1 MKRRC
6 PRAYPNRIGAG
17 ALTKKI
23 CWRRLGPPAHS
34 LAAAEAATRVALSLS
49 PREPASRANFD
60 ARPGI
65 RLMPVS
71 LAANRNSPR
80 GAASGLGKPKP
91 SPGEALRGSRH
102 QRRISAIVLTSTFRL
117 YASASL
123 SGLVLTPSNSPFLTP
138 GFHSI
143 PHGRYLKMRI
153 RFRQLQ
159 ARNSPQRRCRL
170 TNFFL
175 RFSSKN
181 MKFE

>member
-1 MKRRC
+1 MSRRS
-6 PRAYPNRIGAG
+6 PRAYLDEIGAG

-23 CWRRLGPPAHS
+23 HRRRLGPPAHS

-49 PREPASRANFD
+49 PREPASRAHFD

-65 RLMPVS
+65 RQMPVS

-123 SGLVLTPSNSPFLTP
+123 SGLVLTS
-138 GFHSI
+138 
-143 PHGRYLKMRI
+143 RI
-153 RFRQLQ
+153 LPANHTFGALALCRILIRSARQL
-159 ARNSPQRRCRL
+159 AAGSPI
-170 TNFFL
+170 FFFVFL
-175 RFSSKN
+175 RKI
-181 MKFE
+181 